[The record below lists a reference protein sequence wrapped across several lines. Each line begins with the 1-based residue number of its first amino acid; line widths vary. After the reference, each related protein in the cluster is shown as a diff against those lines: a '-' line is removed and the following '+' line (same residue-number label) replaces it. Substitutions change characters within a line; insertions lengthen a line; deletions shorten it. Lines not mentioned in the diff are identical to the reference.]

1 MARSRSASGDDKP
14 PSRIGDLP
22 FCAQA
27 SRLFGSRLG
36 WGMSCD
42 GGTMYLSHSVT
53 RFLGLRSVP
62 YETITHRHTMTSNQT
77 AFSAHVPR
85 DRVAKA
91 VLFGDEEHYVLAIVP
106 ASGRVDMDAL
116 GELLGARDIVLAGED
131 EIAMMFPDCEL
142 GAIPAVGPAYGI
154 DTVVDAS
161 LLVQPDVYFEGGD
174 HEHLVHVSGADF
186 RKLMVGVKKGL
197 ISH

>member
-1 MARSRSASGDDKP
+1 
-14 PSRIGDLP
+14 
-22 FCAQA
+22 
-27 SRLFGSRLG
+27 
-36 WGMSCD
+36 
-42 GGTMYLSHSVT
+42 MYLSHSIT
-53 RFLGLRSVP
+53 RFLGQRSVP

-85 DRVAKA
+85 NRVAKA
-91 VLFGDEEHYVLAIVP
+91 VLFGDDEHYILAIVP
-106 ASGRVDMDAL
+106 ASGRVDTDAL
-116 GELLGARDIVLAGED
+116 SELVGAREVALAGED

-142 GAIPAVGPAYGI
+142 GALPAVGTAYGI
-154 DTVVDAS
+154 ETVVDAS

-186 RKLMVGVKKGL
+186 RKLMVGAKKGL